1 MYIKG
6 RCKKYLDNGMNY
18 IPKMEKILLSS
29 TPSLLIL
36 SIKYVI

>member
-6 RCKKYLDNGMNY
+6 RCKKYLDNY
-18 IPKMEKILLSS
+18 IPKMEKILLST